1 MEILIEEQLRNKLSL
16 QEKSLNGHYNL
27 NGHVNNN
34 GNNGNKKEN
43 RFGLSNLAK
52 LLNYQRS

>member
-16 QEKSLNGHYNL
+16 QEKSLNGH
-27 NGHVNNN
+27 VNNN
-34 GNNGNKKEN
+34 NNNGSKKEN

-52 LLNYQRS
+52 LLTYQRS